1 MARQRVDLRREEI
14 LAATITAVEANGLA
28 RTRVADVASALEVSP
43 GLIFYHFATKDA
55 LLVAAFE
62 YAVSQDL
69 ALLDEEVGRGADPT
83 ERLRRVL
90 AVYGPTGAASGWRI
104 WIDAWSLALR
114 DQEIRK
120 ALRRLDGRWRQVL
133 SDVLE
138 SGARDGSFSC
148 ADPSGAAAR
157 LGALI
162 DGLSVASLVHG
173 TVTRSQLRA
182 WVREAAAAEVGL
194 DPRRLT

>member
-1 MARQRVDLRREEI
+1 
-14 LAATITAVEANGLA
+14 LA
-28 RTRVADVASALEVSP
+28 RTRVADVASALDVSP
-43 GLIFYHFATKDA
+43 GLVFYHFATKDA

-69 ALLDEEVGRGADPT
+69 GILDEEVSRGADPVD
-83 ERLRRVL
+83 RLRRVL

-114 DQEIRK
+114 DEGIRT
-120 ALRRLDGRWRQVL
+120 ALRRLDDRWRQVL
-133 SDVLE
+133 SDVLA
-138 SGARDGSFSC
+138 SGVDHGAFTC
-148 ADPSGAAAR
+148 ADPAGAAAR

-162 DGLSVASLVHG
+162 DGLSVATLVHG
-173 TVTRSQLRA
+173 TVTRAQLRT

-194 DPRRLT
+194 DPQRLA

>member
-14 LAATITAVEANGLA
+14 LAATISAIEENGLA
-28 RTRVADVASALEVSP
+28 HTRVGDVASALDVSP

-69 ALLDEEVGRGADPT
+69 SLLDDEVSRGADPVD
-83 ERLRRVL
+83 RLRRVL
-90 AVYGPTGAASGWRI
+90 AVYGPTGAASGWRM

-114 DQEIRK
+114 DQQIQT
-120 ALRRLDGRWRQVL
+120 ALRRLDDRWRHVL

-138 SGARDGSFSC
+138 GGTNDGVFTC
-148 ADPSGAAAR
+148 ADPTAAAAR
-157 LGALI
+157 LGALL
-162 DGLSVASLVHG
+162 DGLSVATLVHG
-173 TVTRSQLRA
+173 TVTRARLRT

-194 DPRRLT
+194 DPQLLA

>member
-1 MARQRVDLRREEI
+1 MARQRVELRREEI

-28 RTRVADVASALEVSP
+28 RTRVADVASALQVSP

-69 ALLDEEVGRGADPT
+69 AVLDEEVGRGADPT

-114 DQEIRK
+114 DQEIRT

-148 ADPSGAAAR
+148 ADPAGAAAR

-173 TVTRSQLRA
+173 TVTRSQLQA
-182 WVREAAAAEVGL
+182 WVSEAAAAEVGL

>member
-1 MARQRVDLRREEI
+1 MARQRVELRREEI

-69 ALLDEEVGRGADPT
+69 ALLDEEVGRGAGPT
-83 ERLRRVL
+83 ERLCRVL

>member
-28 RTRVADVASALEVSP
+28 RTRVADVASGLEVSP

-114 DQEIRK
+114 DSEIRA

-148 ADPSGAAAR
+148 ADPTGAAAR

-173 TVTRSQLRA
+173 TVTRAQLRA

-194 DPRRLT
+194 DPQRLT

>member
-1 MARQRVDLRREEI
+1 MGRQQVDLRREEI
-14 LAATITAVEANGLA
+14 LAATITAVEGNGLA
-28 RTRVADVASALEVSP
+28 RTRVADVASALDVSP
-43 GLIFYHFATKDA
+43 GLVFYHFATKDA

-69 ALLDEEVGRGADPT
+69 GILDEEVSRGADPVD
-83 ERLRRVL
+83 RLRRVL

-114 DQEIRK
+114 DEGIRT
-120 ALRRLDGRWRQVL
+120 ALRRLDDRWRQVL
-133 SDVLE
+133 SDVLA
-138 SGARDGSFSC
+138 SGADDDAFTC
-148 ADPSGAAAR
+148 ADPAGAAAR

-162 DGLSVASLVHG
+162 DGLSVATLVHG
-173 TVTRSQLRA
+173 TVTRAQLRT

-194 DPRRLT
+194 DPQRLA

>member
-114 DQEIRK
+114 DQEIRT

-194 DPRRLT
+194 DARRLT